1 MKKILILT
9 ANPKNTDKLRLDE
22 EVREIQAGLERA
34 RKRARFKIITRW
46 ALRVD
51 DLRHALL
58 DNEPQIVH
66 FSGHGGGK
74 HGLALENGS
83 GQMQLVSTESLARL
97 FGLFK
102 DKIECVVFN
111 ACYSEAQAEAIYQ
124 HIDCVVGMNK
134 AVGDRAAIEF
144 AVGFYDAL
152 GAGKSYEV
160 AYEFG
165 RSAIDLENIPES
177 ATPVLLTRQRT
188 DNITNLTAN
197 SQDST
202 LDKLVTIEDVR
213 LVNPPSTLPEV
224 KPNKPEIV
232 QPNQVIVLEDP
243 EGPVPLDSS
252 FYVERSPIEIDCY
265 ERIVRPGSLIRI
277 KAPGHMGK
285 SSLMARILNHAK
297 QQGYQTADVSF
308 RLVDDEFWTSLDQ
321 FLPWFCASV
330 TEAMELPDKLA
341 DYWKGVL
348 GSKNKS
354 MKYFERYLLAE
365 CDKPLVLALNNV
377 DEIFPH
383 EEVAAGFF
391 GLLRTWHEQGKN
403 EELWKKLRLVI
414 AHSKEVYIPLSLD
427 QSPFNVGF
435 AAELREFNQA
445 EVQDLVQRHGL
456 DWTEEQVGQLMQIV
470 GGHPYLLRVALYEI
484 ARQRMSVEELL
495 QVAPTEGG
503 LYGDHLRRHYLNL
516 KSDDELV
523 AALRQVVSANEPI
536 QVGTEEAFRL
546 RSLGLVKYQGNAI
559 APSCEL
565 YRRYFRDRL

>member
-22 EVREIQAGLERA
+22 EVREIQARLERA
-34 RKRARFKIITRW
+34 KKRDQFEIVTRW

-51 DLRHALL
+51 DLRRALL
-58 DNEPQIVH
+58 DHEPQILH

-74 HGLALENGS
+74 HGLALENSS
-83 GQMQLVSTESLARL
+83 GELQLVSTESLARL
-97 FGLFK
+97 FKLFK
-102 DKIECVVFN
+102 ETIECVVFN

-124 HIDCVVGMNK
+124 HINCVVGMNK
-134 AVGDRAAIEF
+134 AIGDRAAIKF

-152 GAGKSYEV
+152 GAGKSYEL

-165 RSAIDLENIPES
+165 CTTIDLHNIPES
-177 ATPVLLTRQRT
+177 ATPVLLFRPQSDKIRDRKDTL
-188 DNITNLTAN
+188 I
-197 SQDST
+197 DSKP
-202 LDKLVTIEDVR
+202 DKPVTIDDKR
-213 LVNPPSTLPEV
+213 IIIPPPKFPDSDKRDILPPNPD
-224 KPNKPEIV
+224 I
-232 QPNQVIVLEDP
+232 ILEEP
-243 EGPVPLDSS
+243 EGLVPLDSK
-252 FYVERSPIEIDCY
+252 FYIERSPIETDCY

-277 KAPGHMGK
+277 KAPGQMGK
-285 SSLMARILNHAK
+285 SSLMARILNYAK
-297 QQGYQTADVSF
+297 QQGYQTAKVNF
-308 RLVDDEFWTSLDQ
+308 RLVDTEFWTSLDQ

-330 TEAMELPDKLA
+330 TDAMELPDKLA

-354 MKYFERYLLAE
+354 MKYFERYLLAQ
-365 CDKPLVLALNNV
+365 CDKPLVLGLDNI
-377 DEIFPH
+377 DEIFFY
-383 EEVAAGFF
+383 EEIARGFF
-391 GLLRTWHEQGKN
+391 GLLRTWHEQGRN

-414 AHSKEVYIPLSLD
+414 VHSKEIYIALNVN

-435 AAELREFNQA
+435 AAELRQFNQA

-456 DWTEEQVGQLMQIV
+456 DWTEEQVKQLMQIV

-484 ARQRMSVEELL
+484 TRQRMSWEELL

-503 LYGDHLRRHYLNL
+503 LYREHLRRHYLDL
-516 KSDDELV
+516 KSDDKLI
-523 AALRQVVSANEPI
+523 AALRHVVSANEPI

-546 RSLGLVKYQGNAI
+546 QSLGLVKYQGNAI

-565 YRRYFRDRL
+565 YRRYFREHL